1 MVDDFTMSDTVPVI
15 VGAAI
20 GAGGAIIGQITASMF
35 TARRERARLAW
46 EQERQQRD
54 WDIRETERFFGLRH
68 ELYAAYYGVCRQA
81 IDYVYQEDNPESP
94 PPFGKPI
101 AQPDGEELDRLRS
114 SIALVAPHDVSR
126 RVDEAYGRVSDAV
139 FLGMNPAAATDRERL
154 EAIGAAGVAV
164 DAAFQAMRADSL
176 AERGG
181 LRQFGRSAPG

>member
-1 MVDDFTMSDTVPVI
+1 MSDTVPVI

-54 WDIRETERFFGLRH
+54 WDIRDTERFFGLRH
-68 ELYAAYYGVCRQA
+68 ELYAAYYGGCQA

-94 PPFGKPI
+94 PPFGRPI

-126 RVDEAYGRVSDAV
+126 RVDEAYRRVSDAV
-139 FLGMNPAAATDRERL
+139 FFGMYPTAATDRERR
-154 EAIGAAGVAV
+154 EAIGEAGVAV

-181 LRQFGRSAPG
+181 LGRSAPG

>member
-1 MVDDFTMSDTVPVI
+1 MSDTVPVI

-20 GAGGAIIGQITASMF
+20 GAGGAIIGQIAASMF

-54 WDIRETERFFGLRH
+54 WDIRDTERFFGLRH
-68 ELYAAYYGVCRQA
+68 ELYAAYYGACRQA
-81 IDYVYQEDNPESP
+81 IDYVYQEDNPELP
-94 PPFGKPI
+94 PPFGRPI

-126 RVDEAYGRVSDAV
+126 RVDEAYRRVSDAV
-139 FLGMNPAAATDRERL
+139 FLGMYPAAATDRERL

-181 LRQFGRSAPG
+181 LGRSAPG